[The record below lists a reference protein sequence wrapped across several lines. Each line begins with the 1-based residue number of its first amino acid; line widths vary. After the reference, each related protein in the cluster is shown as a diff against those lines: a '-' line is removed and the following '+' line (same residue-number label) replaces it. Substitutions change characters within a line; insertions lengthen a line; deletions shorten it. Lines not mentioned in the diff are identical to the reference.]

1 MKKLTTLL
9 THNGLE
15 LPCVILSEKSIFP
28 TGKEVLVYCQNRLV
42 IGYFQDDEDY
52 VAEIEIV
59 VEFAIIPE
67 LEEFIK
73 ENTESKTKVIT
84 EIYYV

>member
-1 MKKLTTLL
+1 MKKLATLL

-15 LPCVILSEKSIFP
+15 LPCVILSEEHLLV
-28 TGKEVLVYCQNRLV
+28 GKEALVYCQNRLAT
-42 IGYFQDDEDY
+42 GYVQDDDDY
-52 VAEIEIV
+52 VAEVEV
-59 VEFAIIPE
+59 VAEFAIIPE
-67 LEEFIK
+67 LEEFLK